1 MKNTRETS
9 LFSKIPN
16 GKNLLKVTRVL
27 SSLFLFISSLPLPIV
42 NSESEIQLAIYE
54 DIIGE
59 EARVA
64 ERRW

>member
-16 GKNLLKVTRVL
+16 GKNLLKIARVL

-64 ERRW
+64 ERRR